1 MTGREESRI
10 QTAEMNVLRTVIG
23 KTMIDRVRNE
33 TVRESV
39 GVKPMMN
46 KVDAARL
53 RCWGHLEIMQEE
65 RESCKQEVEV
75 EVEMEVEVEVETG
88 ESETEGKTAEE
99 VESYSRRFIE
109 ETPDACN
116 G

>member
-1 MTGREESRI
+1 MGRRHGAWREESRI

-23 KTMIDRVRNE
+23 KTRRDRVRNE

-46 KVDAARL
+46 KVGRSQTEMVGTPGEDA
-53 RCWGHLEIMQEE
+53 G
-65 RESCKQEVEV
+65 RESCQQ
-75 EVEMEVEVEVETG
+75 EVEVETG
-88 ESETEGKTAEE
+88 GSETEGKTAEE
-99 VESYSRRFIE
+99 VERHSRGFIE